1 MQFLDTITADTEN
14 ETEQLIFSS
23 IVAGQHGVT
32 EETMLTSVEVTDYKD
47 AGVNICA
54 NIRDHANYLN
64 VVSSVTFLG
73 DEAESIRE
81 LVQEQYAQVV

>member
-81 LVQEQYAQVV
+81 LVQEQYAEVI